1 MNNENLIDFVIYYL
15 VANNV
20 ATYDSVYKNKMLGKI
35 TYTSLK
41 FSFNYRK
48 IEIRIYNPKFINVR
62 IENNSSKICASLNEL
77 KAEIDSLESSLSL
90 SR

>member
-1 MNNENLIDFVIYYL
+1 MNNENFTDFVIYYL

-20 ATYDSVYKNKMLGKI
+20 ATYDGVYKNKMSGNI
-35 TYTSLK
+35 AYTSLK
-41 FSFNYRK
+41 FSFNHRK

-62 IENNSSKICASLNEL
+62 IDNNSTKICASLNEL
-77 KAEIDSLESSLSL
+77 KAEIDRLETILSL